1 MRNLIPERAGCGQG
15 ISFFTKRKAVDFG
28 DILDQW
34 DNETAKPQGKKVAKN
49 RGTAGTGAGPAAG
62 GQSAA
67 QLHPLT
73 AWLGKNDIYDKDAE
87 DPELHGAKAAGVS
100 GVVAPGEKRRRLLL
114 RKPDATIDLHG
125 LTRDEAWTALD
136 AFFQDAKRRGFPKLA
151 VIHGKGNHSQ
161 GGAILKHTVREFIER
176 CPFAGE
182 SGFGDAASGGSG
194 TTWVLLK

>member
-1 MRNLIPERAGCGQG
+1 M
-15 ISFFTKRKAVDFG
+15 DFG

-34 DNETAKPQGKKVAKN
+34 DNETAKPQGKKSAKN
-49 RGTAGTGAGPAAG
+49 REAAAKSAGHVPGPEKAAR
-62 GQSAA
+62 QVIAP
-67 QLHPLT
+67 QIHPLT

-87 DPELHGAKAAGVS
+87 EPELHGGKAAEIS
-100 GVVAPGEKRRRLLL
+100 PGEKRRRLLL

-136 AFFQDAKRRGFPKLA
+136 AFFQDAKRRSFPKLA

-182 SGFGDAASGGSG
+182 SGFCDAASGGSG